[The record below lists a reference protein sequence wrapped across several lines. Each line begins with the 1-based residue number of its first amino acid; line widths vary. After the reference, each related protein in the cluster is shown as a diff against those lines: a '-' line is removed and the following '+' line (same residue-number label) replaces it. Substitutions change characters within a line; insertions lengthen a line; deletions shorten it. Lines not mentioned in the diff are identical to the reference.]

1 MENKAMET
9 MINITREEYREKLAH
24 VLRDISSEKDMPG
37 EAIFITS
44 LTGIMV
50 GRKLEEMLFD
60 KAEDSE

>member
-9 MINITREEYREKLAH
+9 MINITREEYRDKLAH
-24 VLRDISSEKDMPG
+24 VLRDISSDKDMPG